1 MIERGSALG
10 ASLERIRRDIE
21 TIACFSSSR
30 RGTGRLTFTL
40 EYWAAVDYVADQ
52 LAAIGYERRT
62 TIHGNTR
69 FRARGADWDLPAVI
83 VGSHL
88 DAVPDGGRFDG
99 VAGVVAGVEIARLL
113 AERGDATARPY
124 EVVVFAEE
132 EGARFGRVLA
142 GSKAMVGV
150 LTLEALAEMKDSSGV
165 GYLEALGSSGEKAA
179 AEPHD
184 VLEPGD
190 IAAYFE
196 LHIEQ
201 SLVLESARVPIGIVQ
216 AVTGIRQY
224 SISYEGT
231 ANHAGATPMHLRNDS
246 LAAAAEAI
254 LSVEK
259 HAAGSVAGTTVG
271 TVGRIVNDPNAAN
284 VISGRTE
291 YSIDLRDTDVGALVE
306 VSEATLASV
315 REIAERRGMRAD
327 VHMTTASDAVV
338 LSPRLRQSLAD
349 VAARLGVDYLEMPS
363 GAAHDA
369 QEIARIADAVM
380 LFVPSIGGRSHC
392 PEEDTPYETV
402 ALGVDVIFE
411 AVVQECGLGA

>member
-1 MIERGSALG
+1 MVGRGSALR
-10 ASLERIRRDIE
+10 ASPERIRCDIE
-21 TIACFSSSR
+21 TIACFTSSNH
-30 RGTGRLTFTL
+30 GVGRLTFTS
-40 EYWAAVDYVADQ
+40 EYWAAVEYVAEQ

-69 FRARGADWDLPAVI
+69 FRARCADWNLPAVM

-113 AERGDATARPY
+113 AERGDAIARPY

-142 GSKAMVGV
+142 GSKAMVGG
-150 LTLEALAEMKDSSGV
+150 LTLGALAEMKDSSGV
-165 GYLEALGSSGEKAA
+165 GYIEALGSSGENAA

-184 VLEPGD
+184 VLGSGD

-216 AVTGIRQY
+216 AITGIRQY
-224 SISYEGT
+224 TVSYAGV
-231 ANHAGATPMHLRNDS
+231 ANHAGATPMDLRRDS
-246 LAAAAEAI
+246 LAAAAQAI
-254 LSVEK
+254 AAVEK
-259 HAAGSVAGTTVG
+259 HAAGSVTGTTVG
-271 TVGRIVNDPNAAN
+271 TVGMILSRPNAAN
-284 VISGRTE
+284 VIPGHTVFSV
-291 YSIDLRDTDVGALVE
+291 DLRDTNADELGR
-306 VSEATLASV
+306 VSKSV
-315 REIAERRGMRAD
+315 LESIERIAEERNVRAEARL
-327 VHMTTASDAVV
+327 VAESAPVV
-338 LSPRLRQSLAD
+338 LSRRLRDALTES
-349 VAARLGVDYLEMPS
+349 AARQRIDYLEMTS

-369 QEIARIADAVM
+369 QEMARIADAAMV
-380 LFVPSIGGRSHC
+380 FVPSIGGRSHC

-411 AVVQECGLGA
+411 AVVHECGLGA

>member
-21 TIACFSSSR
+21 AIACFSSSR

-52 LAAIGYERRT
+52 LGAIGYERRT

-69 FRARGADWDLPAVI
+69 FRTRGADWDLPAVI

-150 LTLEALAEMKDSSGV
+150 LPLEALAEMKDSSGV
-165 GYLEALGSSGEKAA
+165 GYLEALGSSGQNAA
-179 AEPHD
+179 AERHD
-184 VLEPGD
+184 VLERGD

-216 AVTGIRQY
+216 AITGIRQY
-224 SISYEGT
+224 VISYEGT
-231 ANHAGATPMHLRNDS
+231 ANHAGATPMHLRSDS

-259 HAAGSVAGTTVG
+259 HAAGSVTGTTVG
-271 TVGRIVNDPNAAN
+271 TVGRIVNGPNAAN

-306 VSEATLASV
+306 VSESTLASI
-315 REIAERRGMRAD
+315 REIAERRGLRAD
-327 VHMTTASDAVV
+327 VRMTTTSDAVV
-338 LSPRLRQSLAD
+338 LSPRLRRSLAD

>member
-1 MIERGSALG
+1 MG
-10 ASLERIRRDIE
+10 ASLERIRRNIE
-21 TIACFSSSR
+21 TIACFSSSNH
-30 RGTGRLTFTL
+30 GTGRLTFTS
-40 EYWAAVDYVADQ
+40 EYWAAVEYVADQ

-69 FRARGADWDLPAVI
+69 FRARGVDWNLPAVM

-142 GSKAMVGV
+142 GSKAMVGG

-165 GYLEALGSSGEKAA
+165 GYLEALGSSGENAA
-179 AEPHD
+179 AESHD
-184 VLEPGD
+184 VFGPGD

-216 AVTGIRQY
+216 AITGIRQY
-224 SISYEGT
+224 RISYKGT

-259 HAAGSVAGTTVG
+259 HAAGSVTGTTVG

-284 VISGRTE
+284 VIPGRTE

-306 VSEATLASV
+306 VSESTLASI
-315 REIAERRGMRAD
+315 REIAERRGMLAD
-327 VHMTTASDAVV
+327 VHMTAASDAVV
-338 LSPRLRQSLAD
+338 LSPRLRQSLVD
-349 VAARLGVDYLEMPS
+349 AAVRLGAVYLEMPS

-369 QEIARIADAVM
+369 QEIARIADAAM

-411 AVVQECGLGA
+411 AVLHECGLGA